1 MGKKSKDVL
10 FVSEIEDSEE
20 TKNREIERMKS
31 WHGEQAVKIAE
42 GIIKYLKSQNCTY
55 GESVKACG
63 AAREL
68 LKIQVSANSKQKAL
82 QSLLD
87 ETKI

>member
-1 MGKKSKDVL
+1 MEKELKATL
-10 FVSEIEDSEE
+10 IMPEIEDSEE

-31 WHGEQAVKIAE
+31 WYGEQAVKIAE

-55 GESVKACG
+55 GEGVKACG
-63 AAREL
+63 AVREL
-68 LKIQVSANSKQKAL
+68 LKIQTSAKSKQEAF

-87 ETKI
+87 KTKI

>member
-1 MGKKSKDVL
+1 MGKELKTTL
-10 FVSEIEDSEE
+10 IISEIEDSEE

-42 GIIKYLKSQNCTY
+42 GIIKYLKSQKLAY
-55 GESVKACG
+55 GESIKVCS

-87 ETKI
+87 EMKI